1 MSKENYNPWKVG
13 KAGMARTLGDLE
25 TMIDDGV
32 KVPNTAFGSVK
43 QNLIWITER
52 LEPTEQLVNDM
63 VEMSKTGLCNGVKMN
78 ETTRDWVADWMAA
91 LKILNES
98 RNDKQRI

>member
-32 KVPNTAFGSVK
+32 KVPDTAFRSVK
-43 QNLIWITER
+43 GNLIWITER
-52 LEPTEQLVNDM
+52 LQPTEQLVDDVLKM
-63 VEMSKTGLCNGVKMN
+63 ASTGKCNGAKMN
-78 ETTRDWVADWMAA
+78 DEAHDWAA
-91 LKILNES
+91 EWAAKLSFES
-98 RNDKQRI
+98 EGK